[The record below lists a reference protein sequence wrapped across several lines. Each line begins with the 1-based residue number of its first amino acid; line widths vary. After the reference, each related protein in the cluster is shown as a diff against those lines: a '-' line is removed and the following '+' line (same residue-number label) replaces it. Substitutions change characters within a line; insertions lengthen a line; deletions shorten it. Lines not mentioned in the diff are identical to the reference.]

1 MGTPDRTAPAD
12 DVVPPPLD
20 ELTAALKRVIR
31 VGLPVKPDAAPQ
43 LLLELRGVRARAI
56 DAGRFLSRIKALN
69 GLLHGLLTDLGEG
82 EEARALQALFAVH
95 AEDRG
100 TTLTHRRR
108 RAAGILGYNDTHFRK
123 HVETRLLRD
132 LAWLLHEDSQT
143 YTPRTRYAPEPTEI
157 SGDTPALRSADVNQ
171 QEELVSRIWALV
183 YELRAELIR
192 KAGLEAVE
200 DADPAVIE
208 DAAGTSLWLVARL
221 LSRIHDY
228 LERYGD
234 RILHGEAEFD
244 AESLI
249 RLAGWSYE
257 LGPEEAT
264 RLRFLIA
271 KIGNHDRDRFLAALA
286 AGNDSRAEP
295 GDAPR
300 G

>member
-31 VGLPVKPDAAPQ
+31 AGLPVKPDAAPQ
-43 LLLELRGVRARAI
+43 ALLELRGVRARAI
-56 DAGRFLSRIKALN
+56 DASRFLSRVKALN

-82 EEARALQALFAVH
+82 EEARALRCLFAVH

-123 HVETRLLRD
+123 HIEPRLLRD
-132 LAWLLHEDSQT
+132 VAWLLHEDSQT
-143 YTPRTRYAPEPTEI
+143 YTPRTEYAPEPTEI
-157 SGDTPALRSADVNQ
+157 SGDTPALTPADVNA

-192 KAGLEAVE
+192 KARLEGAE
-200 DADPAVIE
+200 NADPSEIEEAAVM
-208 DAAGTSLWLVARL
+208 ALWLVARL
-221 LSRIHDY
+221 LTRIHDY
-228 LERYGD
+228 LDRYGE
-234 RILHGEAEFD
+234 RILHGEAEFN
-244 AESLI
+244 AEGLI

-257 LGPEEAT
+257 LSSDEAT
-264 RLRFLIA
+264 RLRYLLA
-271 KIGNHDRDRFLAALA
+271 KTGESDRDRFLVEMR
-286 AGNDSRAEP
+286 RAES
-295 GDAPR
+295 
-300 G
+300 